1 MNRLL
6 LATTNPGKLKEL
18 RAILGEIPMELVSPA
33 DAGIVFDVV
42 EDGASYLENARK
54 KAEAGRRLSGL
65 ATLADDSGLEV
76 PLLGGRPGIDSA
88 YFAGAEH
95 KGDGRA
101 LVAALLKALGAA
113 VTSSPPAFFRSAA
126 VLALPDGRV
135 FTGEGV
141 LAGSIAS
148 EPRGTHGF
156 GFDPI
161 FQLPDGRRLAELSTE
176 EKNLLSHRA
185 RALNAL
191 EVHGAFDAALSAS
204 EGH

>member
-1 MNRLL
+1 
-6 LATTNPGKLKEL
+6 
-18 RAILGEIPMELVSPA
+18 MELVTPA
-33 DAGIVFDVV
+33 DLSITFDVV
-42 EDGASYLENARK
+42 EDGASYVENARK
-54 KAEAGRRLSGL
+54 KAEAGRRISGL

-88 YFAGAEH
+88 YFAGADH
-95 KGDGRA
+95 KGDSRA
-101 LVAALLKALGAA
+101 LVAALLRALGDAA
-113 VTSSPPAFFRSAA
+113 ANSPPAFFRCAA

-135 FTGEGV
+135 FIGEGV
-141 LAGSIAS
+141 LAGTIAA

-156 GFDPI
+156 GFDPV

-191 EVHGAFDAALSAS
+191 EVHGGFDAALAAP
-204 EGH
+204 GTR

>member
-1 MNRLL
+1 
-6 LATTNPGKLKEL
+6 
-18 RAILGEIPMELVSPA
+18 MELVTPT
-33 DAGIVFDVV
+33 DLGISFDVV

-76 PLLGGRPGIDSA
+76 PLLDGRPGIDSA
-88 YFAGAEH
+88 YFAGADH

-101 LVAALLKALGAA
+101 LVAALLKALGGAA
-113 VTSSPPAFFRSAA
+113 TSAPPAFFRSAA

-135 FTGEGV
+135 FAGEGV
-141 LAGSIAS
+141 LSGTIAS
-148 EPRGTHGF
+148 EPRGAFGF

-191 EVHGAFDAALSAS
+191 EVHGAFDAALSLP
-204 EGH
+204 GIR

>member
-1 MNRLL
+1 MNE
-6 LATTNPGKLKEL
+6 GKLREL
-18 RAILGEIPMELVSPA
+18 RSILADLPMELLTPTE
-33 DAGIVFDVV
+33 AGISFEVE

-65 ATLADDSGLEV
+65 PALADDSGLEV
-76 PLLGGRPGIDSA
+76 PLLDGRPGIDSA

-95 KGDGRA
+95 KGDSPALVRA
-101 LVAALLKALGAA
+101 LLRALGDAA
-113 VTSSPPAFFRSAA
+113 GTSPPAFFRCAA

-135 FTGEGV
+135 FEGEGV
-141 LAGSIAS
+141 LQGTIAA

-161 FQLPDGRRLAELSTE
+161 FQLADGRRLAELSTE

-185 RALNAL
+185 RALSAL
-191 EVHGAFDAALSAS
+191 EVHGAFDAALSPS
-204 EGH
+204 GSG

>member
-1 MNRLL
+1 ML
-6 LATTNPGKLKEL
+6 LATTNEGKLREL
-18 RAILGEIPMELVSPA
+18 RSILADLPMELMTPA
-33 DAGIVFDVV
+33 EAGVTFEVE

-65 ATLADDSGLEV
+65 PTLADDSGLEV
-76 PLLGGRPGIDSA
+76 PLLDGRPGIASA
-88 YFAGAEH
+88 YFAGVEH
-95 KGDGRA
+95 KGDSPALVRA
-101 LVAALLKALGAA
+101 LLQALGEAA
-113 VTSSPPAFFRSAA
+113 GSSPVAYFRCAA
-126 VLALPDGRV
+126 VLALPDGRI
-135 FTGEGV
+135 FEGEGV
-141 LAGSIAS
+141 LQGTIAA
-148 EPRGTHGF
+148 EPRGGQGF

-204 EGH
+204 GTP